1 MNDQT
6 AKQDERDAKAR
17 DADEPVL
24 DGKSFQVNEN
34 SVEEGESLHPD
45 ETPPRRAPE
54 KRKAGTIEGERIE
67 GTAFEVNEDS
77 AKT

>member
-1 MNDQT
+1 
-6 AKQDERDAKAR
+6 
-17 DADEPVL
+17 
-24 DGKSFQVNEN
+24 
-34 SVEEGESLHPD
+34 VEEGESLHPD